1 MNVVTAPDNAHDE
14 ELIRIVNEYQSMLL
28 RLCTVYLRDAELAR
42 DATQETFLKAYRTL
56 SAFHGECS
64 EKTWLCRIAVNTCRD
79 MQRSAWFRRVDR
91 RIVPEDLRQP
101 AAPVQEDDLD
111 MMCDIMN
118 LPPKLREVI
127 LLYYWQNMNVSEIAY
142 SLRIAQSTVSHRLK
156 HARKKLHDVLGR
168 RITDD

>member
-1 MNVVTAPDNAHDE
+1 
-14 ELIRIVNEYQSMLL
+14 
-28 RLCTVYLRDAELAR
+28 
-42 DATQETFLKAYRTL
+42 
-56 SAFHGECS
+56 
-64 EKTWLCRIAVNTCRD
+64 

-91 RIVPEDLRQP
+91 RIVPEDLPQP